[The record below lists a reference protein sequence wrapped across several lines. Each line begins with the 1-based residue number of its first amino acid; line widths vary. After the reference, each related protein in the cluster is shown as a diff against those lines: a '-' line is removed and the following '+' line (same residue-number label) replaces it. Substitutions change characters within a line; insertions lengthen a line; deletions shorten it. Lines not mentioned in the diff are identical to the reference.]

1 VEQLYGLNI
10 AGKNMRVKIGNRV
23 FTIGF
28 MGLDRFAIGIDST
41 SFCENGKQI
50 LMLDYDDKKLKDVI
64 KDCKK
69 LQKKYDLPK
78 MYIYQSSVHK
88 TPHHNVFCFTPLDF
102 EEHSIIVFDAD
113 VDFRYKEM
121 FLINGFQTLRI
132 TAKKGVK
139 ECIPKL
145 IKVLKSKSKRKE
157 LKNGAFIVEKLL
169 EKEREYGRKN

>member
-1 VEQLYGLNI
+1 
-10 AGKNMRVKIGNRV
+10 
-23 FTIGF
+23 
-28 MGLDRFAIGIDST
+28 
-41 SFCENGKQI
+41 
-50 LMLDYDDKKLKDVI
+50 
-64 KDCKK
+64 
-69 LQKKYDLPK
+69 
-78 MYIYQSSVHK
+78 
-88 TPHHNVFCFTPLDF
+88 
-102 EEHSIIVFDAD
+102 
-113 VDFRYKEM
+113 M